1 MRLGIGGIGR
11 AARITVLLGTVVLL
25 VSAANTIRSVALANP
40 PARNATVAGYVQ
52 VCGGPAPGH
61 CFIETIGFCQAPE
74 GCVSS
79 DRVMAVGPAGRV
91 VASQKLHRARFR
103 MHLAPGRY
111 TIELVGDGKH
121 VHGRVMQRKAVIAKS
136 LQTTVVRFFFAV
148 P

>member
-11 AARITVLLGTVVLL
+11 TARITVSLGTVVLL
-25 VSAANTIRSVALANP
+25 VSAANTIRSAALASA

-52 VCGGPAPGH
+52 VCGGPAPGR

-74 GCVSS
+74 GCVTSN
-79 DRVMAVGPAGRV
+79 RVTAVGRAGRL
-91 VASQKLHRARFR
+91 VASQKLHHARFR

-111 TIELVGDGKH
+111 TIELVGDGNH
-121 VHGRVMQRKAVIAKS
+121 VHGRVMQRKTVIAKS
-136 LQTTVVRFFFAV
+136 HRTTVVRFFFAV

>member
-1 MRLGIGGIGR
+1 
-11 AARITVLLGTVVLL
+11 
-25 VSAANTIRSVALANP
+25 
-40 PARNATVAGYVQ
+40 
-52 VCGGPAPGH
+52 
-61 CFIETIGFCQAPE
+61 
-74 GCVSS
+74 
-79 DRVMAVGPAGRV
+79 MAVGQAGRS